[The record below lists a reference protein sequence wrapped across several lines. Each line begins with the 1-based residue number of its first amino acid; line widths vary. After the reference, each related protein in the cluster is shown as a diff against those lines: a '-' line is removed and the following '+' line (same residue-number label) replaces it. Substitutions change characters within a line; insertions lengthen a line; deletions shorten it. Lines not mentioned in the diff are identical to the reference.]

1 MPVFIQL
8 RIKAMCLV
16 NAFRRSLVKQPDMW
30 TIDADP
36 QGRPI
41 VSAGPFRI
49 MLVPR
54 PARVVDA
61 VHLYFD
67 DAEVWLP
74 LVPRIRLRN
83 ALRLLIL
90 RRAHER
96 WMADFR
102 SDDRSERDSAPRRSR
117 RQAQPA

>member
-1 MPVFIQL
+1 MPVFLQL
-8 RIKAMCLV
+8 RFKAMCLA
-16 NAFRRSLVKQPDMW
+16 NAFRRSLLKQPELW
-30 TIDADP
+30 TIDADR

-54 PARVVDA
+54 PVRVVDA

-83 ALRLLIL
+83 AVRLLIL
-90 RRAHER
+90 RRAHEHWTEEFAR
-96 WMADFR
+96 LEQEGDQ
-102 SDDRSERDSAPRRSR
+102 SAPRKR
-117 RQAQPA
+117 RRRAPTA